1 VFIMSKSNQPGG
13 VPMPLAINSI
23 VTAPGAKAVSI
34 TSCYRSVLAGPTGAM
49 ACNVSDRADVR
60 TVAVLGYN

>member
-1 VFIMSKSNQPGG
+1 
-13 VPMPLAINSI
+13 MPLAINSI